1 MLQTLVAMKDR
12 QQLEKYR
19 SQLKGTAPEQAI
31 ISEYL
36 KNSVSPYLPLIHS
49 ACSFFRFVFVRAF
62 FVKQINKEISH
73 FFYTLWNTFWNDIII
88 FLKCHYLKRKTFQE
102 KTHVLPHL
110 YCVLFVPRLLVFLCL
125 CSSFIAIWV
134 HSEALLKLE
143 PSSVSMNKCP
153 FTFEVDRSNS
163 C

>member
-19 SQLKGTAPEQAI
+19 SQPKGTAPEQAI

-62 FVKQINKEISH
+62 FLKQINKEISH
-73 FFYTLWNTFWNDIII
+73 FFYTL
-88 FLKCHYLKRKTFQE
+88 
-102 KTHVLPHL
+102 
-110 YCVLFVPRLLVFLCL
+110 
-125 CSSFIAIWV
+125 
-134 HSEALLKLE
+134 
-143 PSSVSMNKCP
+143 
-153 FTFEVDRSNS
+153 
-163 C
+163 